1 MRDKIEEKLIA
12 AFKPS
17 EIIVADES
25 DQHIG
30 HAGARPGGNTHF
42 RVTMKSAAFKGL
54 NRVQMQRLVMSEL
67 KDEFDAGLHA
77 LALHL
82 SSEAGV

>member
-1 MRDKIEEKLIA
+1 MRDKIEEKLTA
-12 AFKPS
+12 AFSPVFI
-17 EIIVADES
+17 EVIDES
-25 DQHIG
+25 DQHVG

-42 RVTMKSAAFKGL
+42 RVTLKSPVFEGL
-54 NRVQMQRLVMSEL
+54 SRVQMQRRVMSEL

-82 SSEAGV
+82 SAASAG